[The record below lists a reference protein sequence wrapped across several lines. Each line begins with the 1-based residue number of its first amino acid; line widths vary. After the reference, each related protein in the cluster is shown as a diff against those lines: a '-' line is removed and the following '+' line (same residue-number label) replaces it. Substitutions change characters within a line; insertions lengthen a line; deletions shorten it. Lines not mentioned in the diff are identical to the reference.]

1 MGNIRRPNAATLLP
15 GALAAVP
22 SRMQY
27 SSRPYDFGV
36 GQENDRCRGHR
47 RLAILRLGPRAT
59 QPLHSTCGRY
69 VIVESGA
76 IHNLAELH
84 REREAAGH
92 RFRSTPDTKMLL
104 FLCAADGDAM
114 RPRLRAMLAFV
125 ILDRLAKRAFGTR
138 AIFDIKTPH
147 CARLGGGVPLPS
159 HMETLLATGTVSRA
173 PASQGRA
180 GLWLLGS
187 LAESPL
193 PALLIRW
200 SRAEAH
206 ITVNVWTASPT
217 GVNRQKGRRN
227 LAIVVLQSIGAPTR

>member
-1 MGNIRRPNAATLLP
+1 MGNIRRPNAVTLLP
-15 GALAAVP
+15 GALAAEL

-27 SSRPYDFGV
+27 SGPYDFGV
-36 GQENDRCRGHR
+36 GQENDRCLGQR
-47 RLAILRLGPRAT
+47 RLAILQLGPRAT
-59 QPLHSTCGRY
+59 QPLHSSCGRY
-69 VIVESGA
+69 VIVDSGA
-76 IHNLAELH
+76 IHNLAELR
-84 REREAAGH
+84 REREAAGD

-104 FLCAADGDAM
+104 FLCAAYGDAM

-125 ILDRLAKRAFGTR
+125 IWDRLAKRAFGAR
-138 AIFDIKTPH
+138 ALYGIKTPH
-147 CARLGGGVPLPS
+147 CAKLGGGVPLAS

-173 PASQGRA
+173 ADPQGRA

-200 SRAEAH
+200 SRAESH
-206 ITVNVWTASPT
+206 ISVNVWTASPS

-227 LAIVVLQSIGAPTR
+227 LAMVVLQSIGAPTG